1 MATWSSPARGCC
13 RVSCNRPPFIAWSCP
28 RGASS
33 AGCGYPAAR
42 TGSHGGSWSTAA
54 CSSGWRRWRHPVSDG
69 DAATGAGAG
78 AGYPSP
84 PADALVIVPVRQT
97 VLFPGLVLPITVGRP
112 RSVAAAQQA
121 MREQRQLGIL
131 TQRNPEVADP
141 QPADM
146 HSIGC
151 VANLARYVTGQ
162 DGAHHLV
169 CQGEQRFEVLEFLEG
184 WPFLV
189 ARTALIAEPDSRSPE
204 IEARFLSL
212 RQQAVEALQLLP
224 QAPPELISAIQS
236 ITHPAQLADLA
247 AAYMDLKPE
256 EKQEVLET
264 VDVTERMDRVA
275 RMLGQRIEVLRLSQE
290 IGQRTRAALDE
301 RQREV
306 LLREQ
311 MAASRRGLG
320 EGEEGKAE
328 IADLDQ
334 AIAKAQMPKEVEEQ
348 ARKELR
354 RLERLP
360 EASAE
365 HGMVRSYLDRL
376 IELPWA
382 LPEEPSIDIAEAQ
395 RILDEDHSGLDKIKR
410 RIIEY
415 LAVRKLAPHGKAPIL
430 CLVGPPGVG
439 KTSLGQSI
447 ARAMGRKF
455 VRVSLGG
462 VHDEAEIRGHRRT
475 YIGALPGNIIQAIR
489 KAGTR
494 DCVMMLDEIDK
505 VGASIQG
512 DPAAALLEV
521 LDPEQNNTFRDNY
534 LAVPFDLSR
543 VVFITTANLLDT
555 IPGPLR
561 DRMEVIQLS
570 GYTANEK
577 LEIARRYL
585 VRRQLEA
592 NGLTPEQAEI
602 SDGALREIIQRY
614 TREAG
619 VRSLE
624 REIGKALRH
633 AAVRIAEGESGPI
646 RIVVDD
652 LATVLGPAQFESE
665 LAMRTSIPGVA
676 TGLAWTPVGGD
687 ILFIEATRTPG
698 SGRLI
703 LTGQLGEVMRESAQA
718 ALSIVKN
725 RATDFG
731 IDVTR
736 FEKTDIHV
744 HVPAGAI
751 PKDGPSA
758 GVAMFMALVSLM
770 TDRTVRSDTAM
781 TGEISL
787 RGLVLPVGG
796 IKEKVVAAARAG
808 ITRVMLPARNRKDF
822 EEIPEE
828 VRASMQFVW
837 LDLVDE
843 AISGAL
849 QPLAERAVEPRRT
862 GT

>member
-1 MATWSSPARGCC
+1 MAEAGAKREEPTGATSSPL
-13 RVSCNRPPFIAWSCP
+13 P
-28 RGASS
+28 
-33 AGCGYPAAR
+33 
-42 TGSHGGSWSTAA
+42 
-54 CSSGWRRWRHPVSDG
+54 SD
-69 DAATGAGAG
+69 A
-78 AGYPSP
+78 
-84 PADALVIVPVRQT
+84 VIIVPVRNT

-112 RSVAAAQQA
+112 ASVAAAQQA
-121 MREQRQLGIL
+121 VREQRQVGIL
-131 TQRNPEVADP
+131 MQRDPEASEPTPD
-141 QPADM
+141 AM
-146 HSIGC
+146 HRIGTL
-151 VANLARYVTGQ
+151 ANIVRYVTAP

-169 CQGEQRFEVLEFLEG
+169 CQGEQRFQVLEFLSG
-184 WPFLV
+184 WPFLAAQV
-189 ARTALIAEPDSRSPE
+189 ARIPEPDSRSPE
-204 IEARFLSL
+204 IEARFLNL
-212 RQQAVEALQLLP
+212 QRQAVEALQLLP
-224 QAPPELISAIQS
+224 QAPPELLAAIQS
-236 ITHPAQLADLA
+236 ITSPAQLADLA
-247 AAYMDLKPE
+247 TAYMDVKPE
-256 EKQEVLET
+256 EKQEILET
-264 VDVTERMDRVA
+264 IDVAA
-275 RMLGQRIEVLRLSQE
+275 RMEKVSRLLAQRIEVLRLSQE
-290 IGQRTRAALDE
+290 IGRQTRAAIDE

-311 MAASRRGLG
+311 LAAIRRQLG

-328 IADLDQ
+328 IAELSA
-334 AIAKAQMPKEVEEQ
+334 AIGKANMPKEVEEQ

-354 RLERLP
+354 RLERMP

-365 HGMVRSYLDRL
+365 HGMVRSYLDWL
-376 IELPWA
+376 IELPWS
-382 LPEEPSIDIAEAQ
+382 LPEEAPIDIAEAR
-395 RILDEDHSGLDKIKR
+395 RILDEDHYGLDKIKR

-415 LAVRKLAPHGKAPIL
+415 LAVRKLAPQGKAPIL

-489 KAGTR
+489 KADTR
-494 DCVMMLDEIDK
+494 NCVMMLDEIDK
-505 VGASIQG
+505 LGAGIHG
-512 DPAAALLEV
+512 DPSAALLEV

-543 VVFITTANLLDT
+543 VVFITTANMLDT

-561 DRMEVIQLS
+561 DRMEVIALS
-570 GYTANEK
+570 GYTASEK
-577 LEIARRYL
+577 LQIARRYL

-592 NGLTPEQAEI
+592 NGLQPGQVEI
-602 SDGALREIIQRY
+602 TDAALGEIIQRY

-619 VRSLE
+619 VRNLE

-633 AAVRIAEGESGPI
+633 TAVRIAEGQPGPM
-646 RIVVDD
+646 RIDADD
-652 LATVLGPAQFESE
+652 LATILGPPQFESE
-665 LAMRTSIPGVA
+665 VAMRTSVPGVA

-718 ALSIVKN
+718 ALSVVKN
-725 RATDFG
+725 RAAAFA
-731 IDVTR
+731 IDAAR
-736 FEKTDIHV
+736 FEKSDIHV

-770 TDRTVRSDTAM
+770 TERTVRNDTAM

-796 IKEKVVAAARAG
+796 IKEKMVAAARAG
-808 ITRVMLPARNRKDF
+808 LQRVMLPARNRKDY
-822 EEIPEE
+822 EDIPDE
-828 VRASMQFVW
+828 VRRTIEFIW
-837 LDLVDE
+837 LDTVDQAVAAGLE
-843 AISGAL
+843 DTASDESSLRAASSG
-849 QPLAERAVEPRRT
+849 
-862 GT
+862 